1 MKFSKVASIA
11 ILALSA
17 QAAIVQSNQ
26 EPTKAKQDVIARDV
40 DGAVGVN
47 ILSKRENNYDA
58 LVKNDELSS
67 ILPILISAISAALPE
82 IIKIVSGLLG
92 DSSTASSTGS
102 LNEQDV
108 IGDIVDEVKKVLPQ
122 AISSVQQNAGNTKRD
137 TTTELIQAII
147 QEGVKLTPEIISFL
161 QKITPQVIEVLTKE
175 APQLLQGSF

>member
-26 EPTKAKQDVIARDV
+26 EPTKAKKDVIARDV

-47 ILSKRENNYDA
+47 ILFKRENNYDA

-102 LNEQDV
+102 LNEQEI
-108 IGDIVDEVKKVLPQ
+108 IGDIVNEVKKVLPQ

-161 QKITPQVIEVLTKE
+161 QKIAPQVIEVLTKE
-175 APQLLQGSF
+175 APQLLQGFF

>member
-1 MKFSKVASIA
+1 MLFLLYLLK
-11 ILALSA
+11 LPLSNPTR
-17 QAAIVQSNQ
+17 NQ
-26 EPTKAKQDVIARDV
+26 QRLKDVIARDV
-40 DGAVGVN
+40 TGAVGVN

-92 DSSTASSTGS
+92 NSSTASSTGS

-147 QEGVKLTPEIISFL
+147 QEGVKLTLKLSLSF
-161 QKITPQVIEVLTKE
+161 KNC
-175 APQLLQGSF
+175 SSSY